1 VGGAE
6 KVEYGPGSLSIGPLQ
21 RKKME
26 DGGGGSAEA
35 EQQAAQWAV
44 SWPSSLSKAPG
55 SFPAEEV
62 PVVPGAPPE
71 VALRHE
77 ALHGGPLPPAGR
89 RQAPVGP
96 WGGGREQRKP
106 LDL

>member
-1 VGGAE
+1 MTSDGGNGE
-6 KVEYGPGSLSIGPLQ
+6 SRVLSRLTFH
-21 RKKME
+21 RAVAKKME

-77 ALHGGPLPPAGR
+77 ALHRGPLPPAGR

-96 WGGGREQRKP
+96 WGGR
-106 LDL
+106 